1 MRRLDRSCRGCE
13 PNAFRE
19 RHSARK
25 RGGIGAVEHIT
36 TTGRIDHSHHKCR
49 MMDSGAAPA
58 PNFDIRAVDGRFE
71 IVWLTDA
78 PGLELADAAETN
90 L

>member
-1 MRRLDRSCRGCE
+1 MASNESFTERS
-13 PNAFRE
+13 NA
-19 RHSARK
+19 RHAAR
-25 RGGIGAVEHIT
+25 
-36 TTGRIDHSHHKCR
+36 R